1 MAENAETPVAHK
13 VSEQERKDNSIVIL
27 KQLKKFREIVK
38 KDIDAAVQNAPSGAA
53 STSDSDKLFIVK
65 ELNDTKSVTGKDIIT
80 PCILVAVDNKLG
92 DNVPTIVYRD

>member
-1 MAENAETPVAHK
+1 MTENAEAPATAIA
-13 VSEQERKDNSIVIL
+13 SEQERKDNSIVIL
-27 KQLKKFREIVK
+27 RQLKKFREIVK
-38 KDIDAAVQNAPSGAA
+38 KDIDAAIQKVPSA
-53 STSDSDKLFIVK
+53 STSDSDRLFIVK